1 MGNSAASAAVIGV
14 HLLLFIAAT
23 PQDAQSTR
31 GAVELDCGK
40 LEMRGI
46 NSRKWGEMILKTH
59 SCQPYVFLLCTV
71 HIHGSLAQLHLPC
84 TDAREHPSL
93 QSPQLDC
100 RASRIC

>member
-59 SCQPYVFLLCTV
+59 SCLPYVSCA
-71 HIHGSLAQLHLPC
+71 HSWIPDSLAPTPALH
-84 TDAREHPSL
+84 
-93 QSPQLDC
+93 
-100 RASRIC
+100 